1 MTYDT
6 SESNIYNNVKFC
18 AQIEVFLTEVQMKP
32 CMANKNIYAGNK
44 RMRCKKIVYQTS
56 DIQINQ
62 LLIFWV
68 WNSDIRLT
76 FQVYSQKRLLLR
88 QGIHG

>member
-6 SESNIYNNVKFC
+6 SESNIYNNVKFS
-18 AQIEVFLTEVQMKP
+18 AQIELFLTEVQMKP
-32 CMANKNIYAGNK
+32 CMANKNIYAENK
-44 RMRCKKIVYQTS
+44 WMFCKKIVYRTS

-68 WNSDIRLT
+68 WKFPYQTDISAL
-76 FQVYSQKRLLLR
+76 
-88 QGIHG
+88 

>member
-6 SESNIYNNVKFC
+6 SESNIYNNVKFS
-18 AQIEVFLTEVQMKP
+18 AQIELFLTEVQMKP
-32 CMANKNIYAGNK
+32 CMANKNIYAENK
-44 RMRCKKIVYQTS
+44 WMFCKKIVYPTS

-68 WNSDIRLT
+68 WKFPYQTDISAL
-76 FQVYSQKRLLLR
+76 
-88 QGIHG
+88 